1 MVWGYDE
8 CGWEGM
14 VDKTSTPT
22 KIAAIIGVITV
33 IGGVLSQVANIGE
46 SVDKL
51 IKLLLGKSISIS
63 MRDVRSK
70 RVMVL
75 SSDVIDIDIEMVVAN
90 KGDKTAN
97 NCSGELSFST
107 KVGEFHRG
115 NWSANV
121 NGKPTLPVYFEG
133 GNTEKLVEFDFMI
146 RKRDFQK
153 NGYIRVLCDNV
164 VTESVA
170 VRLLEPS

>member
-1 MVWGYDE
+1 M
-8 CGWEGM
+8 M
-14 VDKTSTPT
+14 DKTGAPT

-51 IKLLLGKSISIS
+51 IKLLFGKSIVLS
-63 MRDVRSK
+63 MRDVKSK
-70 RVMVL
+70 RVMFL
-75 SSDVIDIDIEMVVAN
+75 SSDVINIDIEMVIAN

-115 NWSANV
+115 NWIAHV

-133 GNTEKLVEFDFMI
+133 GDTEKLVEFDFMI
-146 RKRDFQK
+146 SKRQFRR

-170 VRLLEPS
+170 VGLFEPS